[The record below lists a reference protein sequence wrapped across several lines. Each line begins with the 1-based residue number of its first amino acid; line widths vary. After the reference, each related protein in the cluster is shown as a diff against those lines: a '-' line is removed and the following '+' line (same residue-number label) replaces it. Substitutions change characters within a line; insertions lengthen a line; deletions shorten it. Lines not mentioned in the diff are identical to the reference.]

1 MEAVTTFEQLQRA
14 RHKAGAGFIVLIDPD
29 KTPQTRLPHVIDQ
42 CAHAGVDAIFVG
54 GSLLNSAAFA
64 AYVATLKA
72 LSPLPIIGFPGSIN
86 QIAPALDAILYLSII
101 SGRNPDYLFGRHI
114 QAAPI
119 IKAMGVEPI
128 STGYMLVES
137 GHITTALYMSNTMPL
152 PRRKPDVAA
161 ATALAAEMMGMRML
175 FTDGGSGADHPVP
188 AEIVSAITET
198 CTVPLIV
205 GGGLRTPSAVEDRV
219 QAGAGFI
226 VVGTAFEEQP
236 DTAYLA
242 EMVAATRSCVAIPS
256 GAFSSS

>member
-1 MEAVTTFEQLQRA
+1 MDAVTTYDRLVQA
-14 RHKAGAGFIVLIDPD
+14 RDEAGAGFIVLIDPD
-29 KTPQTRLPHVIDQ
+29 KTPVSQLPQLVEQ
-42 CAHAGVDAIFVG
+42 CVDAGVDALFIG
-54 GSLLNSAAFA
+54 GSLLHGTAFQ
-64 AYVATLKA
+64 AYVSALKA

-86 QIAPALDAILYLSII
+86 QIAPDLDAILYLSIV

-119 IKAMGVEPI
+119 IKAMNVEPI

-175 FTDGGSGADHPVP
+175 FTDGGSGADQPVP
-188 AEIVSAITET
+188 IEIIAAITET

-205 GGGLRTPSAVEDRV
+205 GGGLRTPDAIETRV
-219 QAGAGFI
+219 AAGAGFV
-226 VVGTAFEEQP
+226 VVGTAFEQHP
-236 DTAYLA
+236 DTIYLA
-242 EMVAATRSCVAIPS
+242 EMVAATRRATAVDMR
-256 GAFSSS
+256 AFASS